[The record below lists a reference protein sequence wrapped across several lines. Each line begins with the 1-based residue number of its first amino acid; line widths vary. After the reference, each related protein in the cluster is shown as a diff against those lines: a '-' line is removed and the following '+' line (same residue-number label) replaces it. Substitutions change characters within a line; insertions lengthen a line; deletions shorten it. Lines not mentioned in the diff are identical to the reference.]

1 MKRNTITSL
10 LLSLTLL
17 STQIYAQDVEYLDP
31 INTAYL
37 HRLERCIKAAYGQP
51 DLMKSMTQCQRVLPV
66 EKRKTYIDCITLAD
80 EATANF
86 EAFRLSIP
94 WCVDET
100 FGIE

>member
-1 MKRNTITSL
+1 MKMITSL

-17 STQIYAQDVEYLDP
+17 STQIHAQDVEYLDP

-37 HRLERCIKAAYGQP
+37 HRLERCIKVAYGQP
-51 DLMKSMTQCQRVLPV
+51 DLMKAMNQCQRVLPT
-66 EKRKTYIDCITLAD
+66 EKRKPYVDCITLVD
-80 EATANF
+80 GATANF

-100 FGIE
+100 FGTE

>member
-1 MKRNTITSL
+1 MKKITSL
-10 LLSLTLL
+10 LLTLTLL
-17 STQIYAQDVEYLDP
+17 STQIHAQDVEYLDP

-37 HRLERCIKAAYGQP
+37 HRLERCIKEAYGQT
-51 DLMKSMTQCQRVLPV
+51 DLMMSMAQCQKVLPT
-66 EKRKTYIDCITLAD
+66 EKRKPYLDCITRVD

-94 WCVDET
+94 WCVNET